1 VSGFLVASKK
11 LGADMTSWKR
21 KSLNE
26 LKILRKSKKPSEK
39 QSARQG
45 KKKLM

>member
-1 VSGFLVASKK
+1 
-11 LGADMTSWKR
+11 MTSWKR

-26 LKILRKSKKPSEK
+26 LKILRKSKPSEK